1 MKPHVLVVDDDAA
14 CRLYFGDLLELV
26 GCDVERVASGAAA
39 LVSAQQQWPAL
50 VLMDVRMP
58 GIDGIETLRRLREMQ
73 AGRSLAVL
81 VATASLMSEEVHRLD
96 AVGYDAL
103 LPKPLRRG
111 QELMDLAAQH
121 LHGCLHAPS
130 PPAL

>member
-26 GCDVERVASGAAA
+26 GCDVERVASGVAA
-39 LVSAQQQWPAL
+39 LVSAQQRWPAL

-58 GIDGIETLRRLREMQ
+58 GLDGIETIKRLRSMQ
-73 AGRSLAVL
+73 AGRALTVL

-103 LPKPLRRG
+103 LPKPLKQGR
-111 QELMDLAAQH
+111 ELMDLAAQH
-121 LHGCLHAPS
+121 LKDSLRL
-130 PPAL
+130 PPAPAG